1 MAALKDRILALAE
14 EHLDLRRRVNLD
26 TKFSDSGVS
35 SMAALAFVRLLN
47 EELGLS
53 VSPADLENFDTLRGL
68 IAHYDSLAG

>member
-1 MAALKDRILALAE
+1 MTASKDRILRLAE
-14 EHLDLRRRVNLD
+14 EHLDLRRQVNLD

-53 VSPADLENFDTLRGL
+53 ISPADLEKFDTLRGL
-68 IAHYDSLAG
+68 IAHIDSQVG